1 VVGAED
7 NQRHDQ
13 RRKHQHEEALAEC
26 RGGFQNVFQEVR
38 GSGVDG
44 VRRHTDA
51 AQTVALT
58 LDMPLL
64 GEIPEDA
71 EIYRALLHHHKP

>member
-1 VVGAED
+1 MVGAED

-38 GSGVDG
+38 GGGADG
-44 VRRHTDA
+44 VRCHTDG
-51 AQTVALT
+51 V
-58 LDMPLL
+58 
-64 GEIPEDA
+64 DA
-71 EIYRALLHHHKP
+71 KEAHRKHHQN